1 MSKASTSDR
10 PVHARQARPTVTVST
25 PSDGGGWSADVR
37 TPAWGAQS
45 LLCSLQKTGPLTGSE
60 GLCYE
65 SSKHVGSLRFQS
77 PQGPDHLHLT
87 SLLFRLFS
95 WTLQF
100 CWDKV
105 QKWDDV
111 TFTAPIRLSLCKSEG
126 ENAHS
131 FSPAERT
138 TQGSWDPWDR
148 LQHLLPTDSP
158 GDGKV
163 AASARGDVTA
173 GGPLREGDGGVQPQ
187 KTHREVRGSSLRSA
201 NSCLSRGLTLTRLR
215 RAQRSWG
222 RLAEGGGRRGQHLGQ
237 DGAHPAGTAS
247 QWGVCVTS
255 IGRRDPVSA
264 GRASRTR
271 AHGQRKNIKRKHF
284 GSHL

>member
-111 TFTAPIRLSLCKSEG
+111 TFTAPIRLSLCKSG
-126 ENAHS
+126 RKR
-131 FSPAERT
+131 PL
-138 TQGSWDPWDR
+138 
-148 LQHLLPTDSP
+148 LQP
-158 GDGKV
+158 
-163 AASARGDVTA
+163 R
-173 GGPLREGDGGVQPQ
+173 
-187 KTHREVRGSSLRSA
+187 
-201 NSCLSRGLTLTRLR
+201 
-215 RAQRSWG
+215 
-222 RLAEGGGRRGQHLGQ
+222 
-237 DGAHPAGTAS
+237 
-247 QWGVCVTS
+247 
-255 IGRRDPVSA
+255 
-264 GRASRTR
+264 
-271 AHGQRKNIKRKHF
+271 
-284 GSHL
+284 